1 MQEPH
6 RPLTSDPLDR
16 RDAGSWLPWISLPA
30 VLGAAG
36 LVSGFWWWLA
46 LPALALAVIAATPWP
61 WAARGALGLAS
72 LVAGAALI
80 PAPGP
85 PSTDHRLLSI
95 TGTVTGIP
103 FDGWTQGVTV
113 AVDAPAEPGTYGPRR
128 LFVRLPGTIGLRP
141 GDRLAAR
148 GLWRE
153 EPRGPLLV
161 AVEAERLEAREN
173 GPRGR
178 FWAVID
184 RLDRHRELA
193 GALLM
198 GRGDPP
204 EKAAFRRTGLLHV
217 LAVSG
222 MHLAIAA
229 GLMAWLLRQAGLGWN
244 TRLVALG
251 ILVCGYTWLTGAS
264 PATVRAL
271 AMALAVIAYDATA
284 REATRLGPLSLAALV
299 LLLIDPTCARDLGF
313 QLSLAA
319 VLGILT
325 FGQDLIAARKRL
337 LPLAPW
343 PLDRPSW
350 RGLLWC
356 ARTMMD
362 GLCVGLAA
370 TAATAPLLVL
380 TFGSIAPLGVVT
392 TLAAAP
398 PATLALWAGLPL
410 LGLGALWA
418 NGPWESLYRLVEWS
432 LDGLVLVVRWAD
444 TLPGQVT
451 ILPPGPLTGAAVI
464 VALVV
469 PGQAWWWWV
478 LRITLPPI
486 IWGLGW

>member
-1 MQEPH
+1 MQATP
-6 RPLTSDPLDR
+6 DPLKR
-16 RDAGSWLPWISLPA
+16 RDAGAWLPWISLPA
-30 VLGAAG
+30 VVGAAG
-36 LVSGFWWWLA
+36 LIPGGWWWLA
-46 LPALALAVIAATPWP
+46 LPALAVAIVTVVRWP
-61 WAARGALGLAS
+61 WAARAAIALAS
-72 LVAGAALI
+72 LAAGATLTPP
-80 PAPGP
+80 PADVHLGE
-85 PSTDHRLLSI
+85 HRLLAI

-103 FDGWTQGVTV
+103 FDGWHQGVTV
-113 AVDAPAEPGTYGPRR
+113 EVDPPADGRAYAPTR
-128 LFVRLPGTIGLRP
+128 LFVRAPGTLGLRP

-148 GLWRE
+148 GLWQQDL
-153 EPRGPLLV
+153 RGPVLM
-161 AVEAERLEAREN
+161 AVEAERLQARED

-178 FWAVID
+178 FWSVIN

-193 GALLM
+193 GALLL

-229 GLMAWLLRQAGLGWN
+229 GLLAWLLRQLGLSWN
-244 TRLVALG
+244 TRLAALG
-251 ILVCGYTWLTGAS
+251 VLVCGYTWLTGAS

-284 REATRLGPLSLAALV
+284 REAARLGPLSLAALV
-299 LLLIDPTCARDLGF
+299 LVLWDPSCARDLGF

-325 FGQDLIAARKRL
+325 LGQDLIAARESI

-343 PLDRPSW
+343 PLDRPIW

-356 ARTMMD
+356 GRAVAD

-370 TAATAPLLVL
+370 TLATAPLLAM
-380 TFGSIAPLGVVT
+380 TFGSLAPLGVLT

-410 LGLGALWA
+410 LGLGVLWA
-418 NGPWESLYRLVEWS
+418 GGPWEMLYRVVEWS
-432 LDGLVLVVRWAD
+432 LDGLALVVRWAD
-444 TLPGQVT
+444 TLPGQMPVP
-451 ILPPGPLTGAAVI
+451 PPGPIALALLTAAVVVPAGGWWI
-464 VALVV
+464 VVRLVV
-469 PGQAWWWWV
+469 PPVCWWV
-478 LRITLPPI
+478 
-486 IWGLGW
+486 GW